1 MNDIQI
7 FNNPKFGQIR
17 TISKDG
23 EPWFVGR
30 DVAKAL
36 GYKDTS
42 DALKTHVDAEDK
54 YLAKVGEIPT
64 LKTSNFG
71 AYLVNESGLYSL
83 VLGSKLDSAKQFK
96 KWVTSEVLP
105 TIRKTGG
112 YVNNT
117 AQFVDTYF
125 PQLDGAQKQTISM
138 MLDETKRLGE
148 LIEKQKPQVLF
159 AEAVSSSPDTITIG
173 ELAKFLNQNG
183 VKTGRDR
190 LFQTLRDE
198 GFLMKTGSDRNIPTQ
213 RSMERGL
220 FEIKET
226 VIHDSAGNPL
236 TRRTAKVTG
245 KGQQY
250 FLKRFLER

>member
-17 TISKDG
+17 TVNKDG
-23 EPWFVGR
+23 EPWFVGK
-30 DVAKAL
+30 DVAAAL
-36 GYKDTS
+36 GYSNQQRAIRD
-42 DALKTHVDAEDK
+42 HVSEEDK
-54 YLAKVGEIPT
+54 GVT
-64 LKTSNFG
+64 KTVTPGGKQEVSII
-71 AYLVNESGLYSL
+71 NESGLYSL
-83 VLGSKLDSAKQFK
+83 IMGSKLDSAKQFK

-148 LIEKQKPQVLF
+148 LIEKQKPKVLF

-198 GFLMKTGSDRNIPTQ
+198 GFLMKSGSDRNIPTQ
-213 RSMERGL
+213 RAMERGL

>member
-17 TISKDG
+17 TVSKDG
-23 EPWFVGR
+23 EPWFVGK
-30 DVAKAL
+30 DVAAAL
-36 GYKDTS
+36 GYAKERN
-42 DALKTHVDAEDK
+42 AIATHVDSDDRRDAPIQ
-54 YLAKVGEIPT
+54 GT
-64 LKTSNFG
+64 LGGNQKMTII
-71 AYLVNESGLYSL
+71 NESGLYSL
-83 VLGSKLDSAKQFK
+83 IMGSKLESAKQFK

-148 LIEKQKPQVLF
+148 LIEKQKPKVLF

-173 ELAKFLNQNG
+173 ELAKFLKQNG

-198 GFLMKTGSDRNIPTQ
+198 GFLMKAGADRNIPTQ

>member
-23 EPWFVGR
+23 EPWFVGK
-30 DVAKAL
+30 DVAAVL
-36 GYKDTS
+36 GYQNGSRDINR
-42 DALKTHVDAEDK
+42 H
-54 YLAKVGEIPT
+54 VGEEDRIKSMVFDGNQNKET
-64 LKTSNFG
+64 III
-71 AYLVNESGLYSL
+71 NESGLYSL
-83 VLGSKLDSAKQFK
+83 IMGSKLDSAKQFK

-148 LIEKQKPQVLF
+148 LIEKQKPKVLF

-173 ELAKFLNQNG
+173 ELAKFLKQNG